1 MCVQLL
7 DVTTKQ
13 DNMTTPLNHLGSN
26 SYPAICQVKAFN
38 DPDKR
43 KNALNVASLM
53 LTFLPTIT
61 LPDQL
66 S

>member
-13 DNMTTPLNHLGSN
+13 DNMTTPLNHLCSN
-26 SYPAICQVKAFN
+26 SYPETCLVKTLN
-38 DPDKR
+38 NPYEQ

-53 LTFLPTIT
+53 LTLLNRIT
-61 LPDQL
+61 LPD
-66 S
+66 